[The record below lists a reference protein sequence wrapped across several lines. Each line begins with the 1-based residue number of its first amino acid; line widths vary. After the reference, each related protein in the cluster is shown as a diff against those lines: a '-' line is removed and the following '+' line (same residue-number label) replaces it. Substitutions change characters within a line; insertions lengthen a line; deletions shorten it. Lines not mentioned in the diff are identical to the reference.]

1 MNMNVSNNSE
11 LTADEA
17 LRQLDLMVLPQT
29 ESSISHTENRTEQVS
44 KNVDEGEFISTLT
57 EDIQNIVLTILKLNP
72 SDFSPTTPLMEYGLD
87 SIAATE
93 IGNLFTSRF
102 NIVIPPTVFFEFQD
116 LQSFVHYIMDNHISE
131 LKAKYS
137 DLPNNS
143 AAKVTDISVKE
154 IEPSQSQHQ
163 RGTSSSQSVV
173 SEAQSA
179 ELAQPLSIEGLWQLS
194 LSESEPSPLKTVE
207 SKKGNLENAVL
218 TTTSQTELRE
228 PSREFLQSMKTYT
241 DRAHIHTI
249 TRVGKQPLEY
259 GTYGEGTPLLMLG
272 GLLMHFNVMWLTN
285 LKALGEHHQLIMF
298 HMPGCGS
305 LELHEDM
312 NLNSL
317 ADDIAAVL
325 DAHGITQPL
334 PVFGC
339 SFGGVLAQAFVLS
352 YPERCSAL
360 AIAVSTPF
368 AEGATDFNL
377 LMKELQVSPNFME
390 LNRGWPM
397 ASLPAYEKVIEGFD
411 FREQLKSLNM
421 PAFIVSG
428 GKDRYTTPDF
438 SRMMVDNLQHAEWV
452 NFPDA
457 GHLLT
462 FSHYDEF
469 NELLIKFLDSVQRKP
484 KLGSELTT
492 GSVYLPANKKTLEIV
507 KNYVLNGQ
515 QGHSVMLSEYAAQL
529 AFVLNLLCNQ
539 NKITESLYRSYFLTS
554 IEEALDAAIR
564 LSRHQRRNKDSKS
577 TGKVL
582 IIDSSERWSN
592 YFDPMHQG
600 ENAALVPSIY
610 CVTDLEQAERLIQQ
624 EKFVAISFAANL
636 ASSSSQLEQFIAICN
651 EHDMISILIEMN
663 EHHSTVNQWLSAS
676 LTQNPDLIVFGE
688 CISDFQAPV
697 AAMLINESV
706 SNPWLMTPSEG
717 YVRQPMANFGLTVQL
732 AFEFVVE
739 QLSELLSGNH
749 QNEIRHISTDPIS
762 TYQAHLKYGNVGYAK
777 VANLH
782 GYDARFFEGYGLR
795 SRTKRQGEAS
805 REIIDCLSNVGNAPR
820 GLNPQ
825 DVIDDVIAMHQS
837 THDYWQD
844 LVQVLKAKTGFTN
857 ALSCSSQTTAIESAI
872 TLAKLASPQRE
883 KILCFSGGAGFSL
896 LSANTAKD
904 ELFDLFRKPFQ
915 PLYPHT
921 VFIDPDADN
930 AGQSLEKELL
940 SGTLALVW
948 FETIQV
954 EGNAV
959 RPIPKHLIDLI
970 NKHRSAG
977 GYLVCVDETQT
988 NLFSGKF
995 LHSEGQVMS
1004 PDIVAI
1010 ATGLT
1015 DSLFPIGAVLTTDA
1029 LLETAKQTNA
1039 KRLLELQY
1047 RNINQLSAH
1056 IALHSLQQIDA
1067 NDLMRKAREMGV
1079 YLKQSL
1085 QELANSFPLIHD
1097 IRGEGL
1103 ILAVEFDLT
1112 GYDAFIQ
1119 QSFGYFLWGAML
1131 RDQEKGVALVVCPIH
1146 NRSIR
1151 VMPPMTITHS
1161 EIDLIVD
1168 NLRRRMT
1175 EGVEKILHNCAEY
1188 CRQQGDERTAGYLS
1202 SLVRHEHE

>member
-1 MNMNVSNNSE
+1 MNMNAINNST

-17 LRQLDLMVLPQT
+17 LKQLDLMVLQQP
-29 ESSISHTENRTEQVS
+29 ESSQSHYPDNRTTQRS
-44 KNVDEGEFISTLT
+44 DDSVDSFESILT
-57 EDIQNIVLTILKLNP
+57 KDIQSIVLSILKLDPN
-72 SDFSPTTPLMEYGLD
+72 DFSSTTPLMDYGLD

-116 LQSFVHYIMDNHISE
+116 LQSFVHYIMDNHLVE
-131 LKAKYS
+131 LKAKYP
-137 DLPNNS
+137 DIADNTAP
-143 AAKVTDISVKE
+143 KDTDIHVKE
-154 IEPSQSQHQ
+154 IGPSHSQHEQ
-163 RGTSSSQSVV
+163 RAFTSEFVTT
-173 SEAQSA
+173 EAQSSDF
-179 ELAQPLSIEGLWQLS
+179 AQSLSIEGLWQLT
-194 LSESEPSPLKTVE
+194 LDGAEPPTFNTPKLKEDYSDNVLVATPPQTV
-207 SKKGNLENAVL
+207 V
-218 TTTSQTELRE
+218 RE
-228 PSREFLQSMKTYT
+228 PSKEFLQSMKTYT

-249 TRVGKQPLEY
+249 TRVGKRSLEY
-259 GTYGEGTPLLMLG
+259 GTYGKGTPLLMLG

-305 LELHEDM
+305 IDLHEDM
-312 NLNSL
+312 SLNSL
-317 ADDIAAVL
+317 ADDVAAVL

-421 PAFIVSG
+421 PALIVSG
-428 GKDRYTTPDF
+428 GQDRYTTPEF
-438 SRMMVDNLQHAEWV
+438 SQMIVENLQHAEWI
-452 NFPDA
+452 NYPDA

-469 NELLIKFLDSVQRKP
+469 NELLIQFLASVQEKP
-484 KLGSELTT
+484 KLVYEAVSD
-492 GSVYLPANKKTLEIV
+492 SAYLPASNKTLEIV
-507 KNYVLNGQ
+507 KEYVLNGE
-515 QGHSVMLSEYAAQL
+515 QGHSVMLSEPAAQL
-529 AFVLNLLCNQ
+529 AFVLNILCKQ
-539 NKITESLYRSYFLTS
+539 NKVTESLYRSYFLTS

-582 IIDSSERWSN
+582 IIDSNERWSN

-600 ENAALVPSIY
+600 TSTALVPSIY

-624 EKFVAISFAANL
+624 EKYVAICYAANL
-636 ASSSSQLEQFIAICN
+636 ATSSAQVEKFITICS
-651 EHDMISILIEMN
+651 EHDLLSILIEMN
-663 EHHSTVNQWLSAS
+663 EHHAPVKQWLSAT

-688 CISDFQAPV
+688 CISNFQAPV

-717 YVRQPMANFGLTVQL
+717 YVRQPMANFGLTVKL

-739 QLSELLSGNH
+739 QLSELLTGND
-749 QNEIRHISTDPIS
+749 QNEIRKISTDPIS

-795 SRTKRQGEAS
+795 SRTKRQGEPS

-825 DVIDDVIAMHQS
+825 DVIDDVLRMHEP

-844 LVQVLKAKTGFTN
+844 LVHVLREKTGFTN
-857 ALSCSSQTTAIESAI
+857 ALPCSSQTTAIESAI
-872 TLAKLASPQRE
+872 TLAKLATPERH

-904 ELFDLFRKPFQ
+904 ELFDLFRKPFL
-915 PLYPHT
+915 PLYPNT
-921 VFIDPDADN
+921 VFINPASDDAS
-930 AGQSLEKELL
+930 QSLEKELL

-948 FETIQV
+948 LETIQV

-959 RPIPKHLIDLI
+959 RPLPKHFIDLI

-995 LHSEGQVMS
+995 LHSDGQVIS

-1015 DSLFPIGAVLTTDA
+1015 DSLLPIGAVLTT
-1029 LLETAKQTNA
+1029 ESVINTAKNTNSE
-1039 KRLLELQY
+1039 RLLELQY

-1056 IALHSLQQIDA
+1056 IALHSLEQIDSKE
-1067 NDLMRKAREMGV
+1067 LMLNAQEMGI
-1079 YLKQSL
+1079 YLKNSL
-1085 QELANSFPLIHD
+1085 QELANSFPLIKN

-1103 ILAVEFDLT
+1103 ILAIEFDLT
-1112 GYDAFIQ
+1112 GYDAFVQ

-1151 VMPPMTITHS
+1151 IMPPMTITRT
-1161 EIDLIVD
+1161 EIDIIID
-1168 NLRRRMT
+1168 NFRRRMA
-1175 EGVEKILHNCAEY
+1175 EGVEKILHDCAEY

-1202 SLVRHEHE
+1202 SLVRHSHD